1 MMKKEEIP
9 FNSFN
14 MYDENAN
21 LIDELII
28 PQQNLLFVPQNTDKK
43 RIIHRYGNNVC
54 LLDATYKTTKYAI
67 PLFFVA
73 TTTSVDCQVIG
84 SFAIQNET
92 TKSILE
98 GLHHLKQWNQA
109 CNLKVIL
116 VDYCEEKTKD
126 ITLKSFFSR

>member
-14 MYDENAN
+14 LYDENAN

-28 PQQNLLFVPQNTDKK
+28 PQQNLLFVHQNTDQK

-84 SFAIQNET
+84 FFCNSKRDNEINSRGLASFEAME
-92 TKSILE
+92 S
-98 GLHHLKQWNQA
+98 GL
-109 CNLKVIL
+109 
-116 VDYCEEKTKD
+116 
-126 ITLKSFFSR
+126 

>member
-28 PQQNLLFVPQNTDKK
+28 PQQNLLFVHQNTDKK
-43 RIIHRYGNNVC
+43 HIIHRYGNNVC

-67 PLFFVA
+67 SLFFVA

-84 SFAIQNET
+84 SFAIQNKT

-98 GLHHLKQWNQA
+98 GLHHLKQWNQD

-126 ITLKSFFSR
+126 ITLKRFFFR